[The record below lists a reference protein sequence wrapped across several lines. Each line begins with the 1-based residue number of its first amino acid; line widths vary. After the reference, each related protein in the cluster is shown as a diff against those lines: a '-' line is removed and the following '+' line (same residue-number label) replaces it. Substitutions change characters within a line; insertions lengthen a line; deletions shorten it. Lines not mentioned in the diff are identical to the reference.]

1 MKAAAWVPFAV
12 PREGIKG
19 SCSRRCCWR
28 GPHGSC
34 ATGGSCRCHSAAHL
48 AEVAQAAE
56 VRKALEAI
64 ITASE
69 SAIANE
75 EENAHAS

>member
-1 MKAAAWVPFAV
+1 MRPAAWAPAAV

-34 ATGGSCRCHSAAHL
+34 ATDGSCRCHSAEHL

-69 SAIANE
+69 LAIANE